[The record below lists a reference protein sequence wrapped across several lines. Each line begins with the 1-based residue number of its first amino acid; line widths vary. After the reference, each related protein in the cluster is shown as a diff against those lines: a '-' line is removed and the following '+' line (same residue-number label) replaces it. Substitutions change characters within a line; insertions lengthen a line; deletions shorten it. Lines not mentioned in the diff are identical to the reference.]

1 MERNEK
7 LIKVCTETNGSYFYN
22 LDEEYKVIEGSEI
35 AWKVAEGE
43 HQGKLIAKGH
53 CKVIQ
58 KDYHVTDEEMD
69 ILMKKY
75 GLRYRTATEF
85 GAFDE
90 RTKKWILK
98 MMELAY
104 VKGKTGKGQL
114 EQ

>member
-1 MERNEK
+1 MERNIK
-7 LIKVCTETNGSYFYN
+7 LIKICADAGASYFYS
-22 LDEEYKVIEGSEI
+22 LDEEYKVVEDSEI
-35 AWKVAEGE
+35 AWKVADGKHE
-43 HQGKLIAKGH
+43 GKLIAKGH

-58 KDYHVTDEEMD
+58 KDFHVTDEEMD
-69 ILMKKY
+69 VLIKKY

-90 RTKKWILK
+90 RTKKWIMK

-114 EQ
+114 EH